1 MSQAVLGVLTHSVV
15 VRLTHWINAIAIGL
29 MLGSGWRIYNAS
41 PLFDFTF
48 PGWMTLGGWLGG
60 AIAIHFAVMWL
71 LAGNFV
77 LYVAYGLAAGHLRRR
92 LLPIR
97 FTDVRRDFVLA
108 LRFRL
113 AHRPGVY
120 NAVQRLLYVL
130 VGLAIG
136 GVIISGLAVWKPV
149 QLQPL
154 AILLGGYEG
163 ARRVHFLAM
172 SGITGFL
179 AVHLA
184 LVAIVPRSLGPMV
197 TGRNPDHETEEGLP

>member
-1 MSQAVLGVLTHSVV
+1 MM
-15 VRLTHWINAIAIGL
+15 VRLTHWINAGAVAL

-41 PLFDFTF
+41 PIFGFMF
-48 PGWMTLGGWLGG
+48 PASITLGGAL
-60 AIAIHFAVMWL
+60 AIHFAATWL

-77 LYVAYGLAAGHLRRR
+77 VYVAYGLAAGHLRRR

-97 FTDVRRDFVLA
+97 FSDVRRDFVLA

-130 VGLAIG
+130 VGLAIA

-154 AILLGGYEG
+154 GTLLGGYEG

-172 SGITGFL
+172 SGIAGFL

-184 LVAIVPRSLGPMV
+184 LVAIVPRSLEPMV
-197 TGRNPDHETEEGLP
+197 TGRTPDHETVGGLP

>member
-1 MSQAVLGVLTHSVV
+1 LGVLTHSVV

-48 PGWMTLGGWLGG
+48 PGWMTLGGWLGE
-60 AIAIHFAVMWL
+60 ALAIHFAVMWL

-77 LYVAYGLAAGHLRRR
+77 LYVAYGLAAAHLRRR

-97 FTDVRRDFVLA
+97 FIDVRRDFMQA

-120 NAVQRLLYVL
+120 NAVQRLLYAL

-136 GVIISGLAVWKPV
+136 GAIISGLAVWKPV

-154 AILLGGYEG
+154 AILLGGMKAPVECT
-163 ARRVHFLAM
+163 F
-172 SGITGFL
+172 SQ
-179 AVHLA
+179 
-184 LVAIVPRSLGPMV
+184 
-197 TGRNPDHETEEGLP
+197 

>member
-1 MSQAVLGVLTHSVV
+1 MSQAVPDTRAHPMV
-15 VRLTHWINAIAIGL
+15 VRLTHWINAGAVAL

-41 PLFDFTF
+41 PLFGFTF
-48 PGWMTLGGWLGG
+48 PAWITLGGWLGG
-60 AIAIHFAVMWL
+60 ALAIHFAVMWL

-92 LLPIR
+92 LLPIH
-97 FTDVRRDFVLA
+97 FIDVRHDFVLA

-130 VGLAIG
+130 VGLAIA

-154 AILLGGYEG
+154 ATLLGGHEG

-172 SGITGFL
+172 SGIAGFL

-184 LVAIVPRSLGPMV
+184 LVAIVPRSLAPMV
-197 TGRNPDHETEEGLP
+197 TGRTPDHETVGGLP

>member
-1 MSQAVLGVLTHSVV
+1 
-15 VRLTHWINAIAIGL
+15 
-29 MLGSGWRIYNAS
+29 
-41 PLFDFTF
+41 
-48 PGWMTLGGWLGG
+48 
-60 AIAIHFAVMWL
+60 MWL

-77 LYVAYGLAAGHLRRR
+77 LYVAYGLTAGHLHRR

-120 NAVQRLLYVL
+120 NAVQRLLYAL
-130 VGLAIG
+130 VRLPIG

-154 AILLGGYEG
+154 ATLLGGYEG

-197 TGRNPDHETEEGLP
+197 TGRDPDHETEGGLP